1 MFKRLYKKTASKIN
15 KKINHRKNP
24 LMIKAQEA
32 GFFNLEWYN
41 QTYGSCFSRAE
52 DAFQDYLHKSRFSPV
67 NPSPGFD
74 SEIYHRLNLD
84 VYTHL
89 QSPLAHFLHNGR
101 SEGRV
106 HSPAVVKWHAKE
118 VLSTSNELTAKA
130 NDQKIAICLHI
141 FYEDFI
147 DRFANA
153 LKSFPT
159 DVDVLLTLADNSF
172 TEKATSAFGALSYVN
187 NVYTKTVPNRGR
199 NFGPL
204 LVEYAQQ
211 LQQYDLFCHLHSKK
225 SLYSGREQTQWSEY
239 LTEYMLRDSNI
250 TTRVLNAFAES
261 QDLGMYYPTSFWMMP
276 NWVNH
281 WTVNKPHTGEW
292 LEQFGMELG
301 DDFISYP
308 VGGMFWARTS
318 ALKQLLEREY
328 QYEDFPVEPLPND
341 GSSLHALERLV
352 GLLAEH
358 NGYKQFFYYPPTG
371 TFTTDKSYRFIQYHN
386 TAANV
391 FEQIKNH
398 EVISFDVFD
407 TLVRRR
413 YFVPDYAK
421 LLLGKELTNQSIVSS
436 NKINTAH
443 DFVELRNKT
452 EFELRKAAEFK
463 GDIRIDAI
471 YAAIAEKLGLS
482 AEQGEQ
488 LMQREF
494 ELDLK
499 MIEGKDE
506 MVDIFNELHS
516 IGRTLW
522 VISDSYYTR
531 EQVGLMLRKAGVT
544 APFRLLVS
552 SEEQKRKD
560 NMSMWLYVKEQLQQL
575 GHPSYLHVGDN
586 VVADAQLPGDIGLGN
601 FHILNPHDKW
611 HALGFP
617 SVLRGKDAMKEEEVK
632 KWGPMICNVGRN
644 PFIGE

>member
-172 TEKATSAFGALSYVN
+172 TEKATSAFGALSCVN

-261 QDLGMYYPTSFWMMP
+261 QELGMYYPTSFWMMP

-328 QYEDFPVEPLPND
+328 QYEDFPAEPLPND

-494 ELDLK
+494 ELDLE

-617 SVLRGKDAMKEEEVK
+617 SVLRGKDAMKEEQIK

>member
-1 MFKRLYKKTASKIN
+1 
-15 KKINHRKNP
+15 
-24 LMIKAQEA
+24 MIKAQEA

-172 TEKATSAFGALSYVN
+172 TEKATSAFGALSCVN

-261 QDLGMYYPTSFWMMP
+261 QELGMYYPTSFWMMP

-328 QYEDFPVEPLPND
+328 QYEDFPAEPLPND

-494 ELDLK
+494 ELDLE

-617 SVLRGKDAMKEEEVK
+617 SVLRGKDAMKEEQIK